1 MLLGVTLGGITL
13 CSLLAMPFLSALVWA
28 LALSVLVAPFHQ
40 WLEAKLRR
48 PNLAA
53 LLCVVLIGLVALGA
67 ATFVAQRLVQ
77 EATKGVELIGAK
89 VDSGEW
95 RRALAPYPWAAPVVG
110 WLEAQDLAGTTKAA
124 AGWLT
129 TTGASLLTGSLREG
143 LGLVVTFYLLFFFLR
158 DRHAGLRRLRSLSP
172 LTRPE
177 MDRLCG
183 RVGDTIHATIY
194 GTLAVAAVQGLL
206 GGLMFWVL
214 GLPAPLFWGVVMALL
229 AVVPLLGAFVIWIP
243 AALFLAMEGEWGKS
257 VVLAIWGGVVVST
270 IDNLLRPHLVGERLK
285 LHSVLAFISAVGGIV
300 VFGTA
305 GLVLGPLILTI
316 MIELLALW
324 GERVE
329 VEEASAWAPGGRP
342 PE

>member
-1 MLLGVTLGGITL
+1 M
-13 CSLLAMPFLSALVWA
+13 
-28 LALSVLVAPFHQ
+28 
-40 WLEAKLRR
+40 
-48 PNLAA
+48 
-53 LLCVVLIGLVALGA
+53 
-67 ATFVAQRLVQ
+67 
-77 EATKGVELIGAK
+77 
-89 VDSGEW
+89 
-95 RRALAPYPWAAPVVG
+95 
-110 WLEAQDLAGTTKAA
+110 
-124 AGWLT
+124 
-129 TTGASLLTGSLREG
+129 LTGSLREG